1 MNILPPHMAE
11 LERKI
16 DAGTARIDAIPVR
29 TETLWNPWT
38 CPVEVLP
45 WLAWNLSIDH
55 WRASWPEQRQRAA
68 VASSLDL
75 HRIKGTLRAV
85 EQALSEFDLAPK
97 VTEWFDAVP
106 PLPRGT
112 FRLDLATDSVAI
124 TPELDARIMAAL
136 EQNKRASI
144 HLATVHITLEGRS
157 RSRSVAASVAGEV
170 TTIYPLQVTQLEQA
184 CAVVEV
190 ATGGVTAETTTI
202 YPLQVTALEQQCR
215 VLAATGVVTM
225 TDFTTLYPLQ
235 VTSLEQH
242 CQQLAAVGVFTMGDV
257 TTLYPLQ
264 PTLLEQHA
272 YPAQEAVGGDSGE
285 QTTIYPLQVTDIEQ
299 HAEPAYQVIGA
310 DGGESTT
317 IYPLEA

>member
-1 MNILPPHMAE
+1 MNILPPHLAE

-112 FRLDLATDSVAI
+112 FRLDLATDSVPI

-144 HLATVHITLEGRS
+144 HLATVHIKLEGRS
-157 RSRSVAASVAGEV
+157 QSRAVAASVAGEV
-170 TTIYPLQVTQLEQA
+170 TTIYPLQVTQLEQTHTKRA
-184 CAVVEV
+184 AAGV
-190 ATGGVTAETTTI
+190 AT
-202 YPLQVTALEQQCR
+202 
-215 VLAATGVVTM
+215 M
-225 TDFTTLYPLQ
+225 TENTTLYPLQ
-235 VTSLEQH
+235 ATAFEQH
-242 CQQLAAVGVFTMGDV
+242 CRLPTALGTLTTGDA

-264 PTLLEQHA
+264 PTLLEQRA
-272 YPAQEAVGGDSGE
+272 NPAVDSVGGDSGE
-285 QTTIYPLQVTDIEQ
+285 QTTIYPLQMTELEQ
-299 HAEPAYQVIGA
+299 QAATIQSVGA
-310 DGGESTT
+310 DGVELTT
-317 IYPLEA
+317 IYPLEV

>member
-1 MNILPPHMAE
+1 MNILPPQLAE

-85 EQALSEFDLAPK
+85 EQALAEFDLAPK
-97 VTEWFDAVP
+97 VIEWFDAVP

-112 FRLDLATDSVAI
+112 FRLDLATDSVPL

-136 EQNKRASI
+136 AQNKRASI
-144 HLATVHITLEGRS
+144 HLAAVHLTLEGRS
-157 RSRSVAASVAGEV
+157 QSRAVAASVAGEV
-170 TTIYPLQVTQLEQA
+170 TTIYPLQVTLIEQTYTQRA
-184 CAVVEV
+184 AGV
-190 ATGGVTAETTTI
+190 AT
-202 YPLQVTALEQQCR
+202 
-215 VLAATGVVTM
+215 M
-225 TDFTTLYPLQ
+225 TESTTLYPLQ
-235 VTSLEQH
+235 VTAFEQQ
-242 CQQLAAVGVFTMGDV
+242 CRLPTAVGVFTTGDA

-264 PTLLEQHA
+264 PTLLEQHVN
-272 YPAQEAVGGDSGE
+272 PALDSAGGDSGE
-285 QTTIYPLQVTDIEQ
+285 QTTIYPLQATELEQ
-299 HAEPAYQVIGA
+299 QAATIQSIGA
-310 DGGESTT
+310 DGVELTT
-317 IYPLEA
+317 IYPLEV

>member
-1 MNILPPHMAE
+1 MNILPPQLAE

-16 DAGTARIDAIPVR
+16 DAGAARIDAIPVR

-68 VASSLDL
+68 VARSLDL

-112 FRLDLATDSVAI
+112 FRLDLATDSVPV
-124 TPELDARIMAAL
+124 TPELDARIMSAL
-136 EQNKRASI
+136 GQNKRASI
-144 HLATVHITLEGRS
+144 HLAFVHLTLEGRS
-157 RSRSVAASVAGEV
+157 QSRAVAASVAGEV
-170 TTIYPLQVTQLEQA
+170 TTIYPLHVTHLEQTHTQRA
-184 CAVVEV
+184 AVGV
-190 ATGGVTAETTTI
+190 ATMAES
-202 YPLQVTALEQQCR
+202 
-215 VLAATGVVTM
+215 
-225 TDFTTLYPLQ
+225 TTLYPLQ
-235 VTSLEQH
+235 VTAFEQH
-242 CQQLAAVGVFTMGDV
+242 CRLPTALGTFTTGDA

-272 YPAQEAVGGDSGE
+272 IPAVDSAGGDSGE
-285 QTTIYPLQVTDIEQ
+285 QTTIYPLQMTELEQ
-299 HAEPAYQVIGA
+299 QAATIQSIGA
-310 DGGESTT
+310 DGGELTT
-317 IYPLEA
+317 IYPLEV